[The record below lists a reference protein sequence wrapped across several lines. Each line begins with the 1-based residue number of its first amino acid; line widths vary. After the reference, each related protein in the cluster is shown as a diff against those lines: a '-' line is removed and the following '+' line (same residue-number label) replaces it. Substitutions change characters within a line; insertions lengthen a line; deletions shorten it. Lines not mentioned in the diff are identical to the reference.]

1 MFDSRVHGLGA
12 LAGVNDPSLVY
23 VLAYMHCKHS
33 QNKPFSCLYIV
44 QKHGF
49 NQHGVRTHARGLSN
63 MTPNQTDMTAKI
75 KSLLKTTCK

>member
-44 QKHGF
+44 QSMG
-49 NQHGVRTHARGLSN
+49 SIN
-63 MTPNQTDMTAKI
+63 MVFEHMHEGYRI
-75 KSLLKTTCK
+75 